1 MDADRDY
8 TDIDSYLTQI
18 VSSATSASCNDLNG
32 DGALTVTDA
41 ARLNACIRYTDGSHT
56 HPGGTQTT
64 HRHCQFPF
72 NIINTTD
79 TVKLSI
85 GTINT
90 TDKYVDIKI
99 KNSDNKVLGL
109 QFNLSGLIIDSIV
122 SVVPGFN
129 PIIRFNAAD
138 GTIAIID
145 TSEICLDKKLVFEDL
160 FRVYYSTL
168 TSNTVCLSFTASVNG
183 DDEETLKSTVNG
195 CVTISGISYQYQS
208 GLLSVYPN
216 PSTGRFVISSKQL
229 NGASS
234 TIQVIDAHGK
244 QVLLSADVLND
255 QEGVVIDLSNFNKG
269 VYLLQV
275 ITDQITVTERLVI
288 LK

>member
-1 MDADRDY
+1 
-8 TDIDSYLTQI
+8 
-18 VSSATSASCNDLNG
+18 
-32 DGALTVTDA
+32 
-41 ARLNACIRYTDGSHT
+41 
-56 HPGGTQTT
+56 
-64 HRHCQFPF
+64 
-72 NIINTTD
+72 
-79 TVKLSI
+79 VKLSI
-85 GTINT
+85 GSINT
-90 TDKYVDIKI
+90 ISKYVNVQI

-109 QFNLSGLIIDSIV
+109 QFSLSGLIIDSV
-122 SVVPGFN
+122 FSVVPGFN
-129 PIIRFNAAD
+129 PIIRFNATD

-145 TSEICLDKKLVFEDL
+145 TSEVCLDKKLVFADL

-208 GLLSVYPN
+208 ELLTVYPN
-216 PSTGRFVISSKQL
+216 PSTGQFVISSKQL

-234 TIQVIDAHGK
+234 TIQVIDALGK
-244 QVLLSADVLND
+244 QVHLSSEVLND
-255 QEGVVIDLSNFNKG
+255 QEGVVIDLSSFNKG